1 MKIRIGKYTWKPLVL
16 IKNLIVLATIVM
28 VMWITVSYAEILAKN
43 VNENPQYTEWNFF
56 EVTLD

>member
-43 VNENPQYTEWNFF
+43 VNENPQYTKWNFF
-56 EVTLD
+56 EVTLN

>member
-16 IKNLIVLATIVM
+16 VKNLIVLATIVM

-43 VNENPQYTEWNFF
+43 VNENPQYTKWNFF
-56 EVTLD
+56 EVTLN